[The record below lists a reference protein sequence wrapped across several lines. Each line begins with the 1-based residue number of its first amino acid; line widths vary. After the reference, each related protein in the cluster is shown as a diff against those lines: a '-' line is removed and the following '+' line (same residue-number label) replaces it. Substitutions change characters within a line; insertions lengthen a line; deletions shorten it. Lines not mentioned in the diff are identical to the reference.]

1 MQNMQMSQG
10 KQVDGTNQDSKL
22 SKEDNEDKNEH
33 EEYQANPYKL
43 TELNKEIYRNKIRTE
58 YYPFENDQLKELV
71 QQIDMYIQ
79 LLYQVLLS
87 DDGTSHTK
95 GSINLNSNQQ
105 K

>member
-10 KQVDGTNQDSKL
+10 KQVDSINQDSKL
-22 SKEDNEDKNEH
+22 SKEDNDDKNEH
-33 EEYQANPYKL
+33 EEYQTNPYKL

-79 LLYQVLLS
+79 LLY
-87 DDGTSHTK
+87 
-95 GSINLNSNQQ
+95 
-105 K
+105 